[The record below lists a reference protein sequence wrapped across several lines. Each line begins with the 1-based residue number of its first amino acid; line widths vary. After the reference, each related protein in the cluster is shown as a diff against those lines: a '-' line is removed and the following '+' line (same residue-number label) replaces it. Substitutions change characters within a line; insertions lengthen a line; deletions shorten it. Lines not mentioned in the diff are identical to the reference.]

1 MKATYA
7 GILAV
12 VCVLAMSPMVR
23 ADWDPTM
30 PYKMHY
36 PQLPDP
42 NGWDVLVTA
51 PKILA
56 DDFKC
61 TQSGPITDVHFW
73 GSWRDDIIGQLT
85 SIHLSIHADDRTGA
99 FSKPGNELWSWNTTD
114 FGIVPVD
121 PPSLQGWYDPNT
133 QQWLP
138 QNHRQY
144 FQYNIQI
151 PAALAFPQKEGTIYW
166 LDIWTTV
173 APDPRNPPFGWKT
186 SVSQHFEDDAV
197 WADIPAGGTVPV
209 WQELKYLTGGS
220 MDLAFVITPEPAT
233 LCLLGLGAASL
244 LARRRRK

>member
-12 VCVLAMSPMVR
+12 VCVLALSPMAR

-42 NGWDVLVTA
+42 NGWDVLVTQ

-73 GSWRDDIIGQLT
+73 GSWQGDIIGKLT

-99 FSKPGNELWSWNTTD
+99 FSKPGAEMWSWTTTD

-121 PPSLQGWYDPNT
+121 PPSLQGWYDPN
-133 QQWLP
+133 QQLWLP

-144 FQYNIQI
+144 FQYNIEI
-151 PAALAFPQKEGTIYW
+151 PAAEAFPQKEGTIYW
-166 LDIWTTV
+166 LDISTTV
-173 APDPRNPPFGWKT
+173 APDPLNPLFGWKT
-186 SVSQHFEDDAV
+186 SLSQHFEDDAV
-197 WADIPAGGTVPV
+197 WADIPAGTVPD
-209 WQELKYLTGGS
+209 WHELKYLTGGS